1 MADAAPAAGSTIEA
15 ATDALLAVRGVRKTF
30 GALVASDDVHLGVR
44 AGECHALIGPNGAG
58 KTTLLA
64 QLAGELAPDRG
75 SVLFRARDVTG
86 LSPDARARLGIAR
99 SFQITTLVDDFT
111 AEDNVALA
119 VQARGAT
126 ALRFWRSAFRDP
138 ALREPARASLARVGL
153 AERAG
158 VRASDLAHGEQ
169 RLLELAIALAQ
180 EPAVLLLDEPMAGL
194 GHDESRAMIAL
205 LRGIKGTVAMLLVE
219 HDMDAVAQL
228 TDRVT
233 VLAGGRVVASG
244 SYAAIRADETVR
256 RAYLGEDA

>member
-1 MADAAPAAGSTIEA
+1 MAEPALQAQPA
-15 ATDALLAVRGVRKTF
+15 DVVLAVRGLRKSF
-30 GALVASDDVHLGVR
+30 GALVATDDLDLDVAR
-44 AGECHALIGPNGAG
+44 GECHALIGPNGAG

-75 SVLFRARDVTG
+75 SILFGERDVTRLG
-86 LSPDARARLGIAR
+86 PDARARLGIAR
-99 SFQITTLVDDFT
+99 SFQITTLIDDFT

-119 VQARGAT
+119 VQARHAT
-126 ALRFWRSAFRDP
+126 AMRFWRNAFADGTLRDP
-138 ALREPARASLARVGL
+138 ARTALARVGL

-194 GHDESRAMIAL
+194 GHDESRAMIEL
-205 LRGIKGTVAMLLVE
+205 LRAITGTVTMLLVE

-228 TDRVT
+228 ADRVT
-233 VLAGGRVVASG
+233 VLVAGRTIATG
-244 SYAAIRADETVR
+244 SYDVVR
-256 RAYLGEDA
+256 NDARVRDAYLGENG